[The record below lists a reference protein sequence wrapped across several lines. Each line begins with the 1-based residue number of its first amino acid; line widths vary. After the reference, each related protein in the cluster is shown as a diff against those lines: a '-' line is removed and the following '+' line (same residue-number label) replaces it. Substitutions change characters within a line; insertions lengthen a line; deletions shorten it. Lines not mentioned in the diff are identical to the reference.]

1 MGDRRRGTVDRRKE
15 TGEGGQEMGDRKGTG
30 DGRQEKVE
38 GSDVISEKFCR
49 SIYQFLKNASR

>member
-30 DGRQEKVE
+30 DKKGERVLTSFPKNFA
-38 GSDVISEKFCR
+38 G
-49 SIYQFLKNASR
+49 QFTNF

>member
-30 DGRQEKVE
+30 DRRQERGE

-49 SIYQFLKNASR
+49 SIY